1 MIFTLKANPRTTVRK
16 SDLTTLRAAGLIPCV
31 IYGPGKENLSVAIS
45 KADFTQMYKKSFS
58 EVSFWEIELDGKKYH
73 TILKDKQVHPVS
85 RSFLHVDFMIV
96 DAEALIELE
105 IPIHFT
111 GEAIGTKEGG
121 MLDIMQRHIKI
132 ACKSTEIPD
141 ELVLDV
147 SKLKVGESLHVRD
160 LPTGKWHVKDHAE
173 VALVSVHPKKKEA
186 QKEAEPAA
194 PAPEA
199 K

>member
-1 MIFTLKANPRTTVRK
+1 MIFTLKATPRTTVRK
-16 SDLTTLRAAGLIPCV
+16 SDLTTLRAASLIPAV
-31 IYGPGKENLSVAIS
+31 IYGPGKENLSVAIG
-45 KADFTQMYKKSFS
+45 KAEFTQLYKKSFT
-58 EVSFWEIELDGKKYH
+58 EVSFWEIELDGKKFH

-85 RSFLHVDFMIV
+85 RNFLHLDFLIM

-111 GEAIGTKEGG
+111 GEANGLKEGG
-121 MLDIMQRHIKI
+121 MLDIMQRHVKI

-141 ELVLDV
+141 GLTLDI
-147 SKLKVGESLHVRD
+147 SKLNVGDSLHVRD
-160 LPTGKWHVKDHAE
+160 LPTGKWLVKDHAE
-173 VALVSVHPKKKEA
+173 VALVSVHPKKKEVL
-186 QKEAEPAA
+186 KEAEPAA